1 MSRSGMSSLDID
13 VEKATKFIRPSDR
26 ARSPRISN
34 ASQSSWR
41 EAQARHRSRNYSRPS
56 PPSSMG
62 SIDRGHMMRRRRSS
76 DDIPDRAQIS
86 RGQTPP
92 IFIPQETPASPASTR
107 VPVFAQ
113 RAVQSAM
120 LHNPPPIPPD
130 SPTSAD
136 RRSRKSLGSTDVVE
150 AAKSLPAPSHWSSTR
165 SLMSIIREK
174 ADQEPTTFAQRV
186 FEAGKPDLLYDLRT
200 SKRLKDQRH
209 GVLDLT
215 TLQRMSQH
223 VLQQKLVEQVK
234 AIGDMGAWMEIGVR
248 QTLHEYCEAV
258 RDLEYME
265 HCALRGKNYDPFIMS
280 TAKPLEC
287 KLLEEVG
294 LAWADPKKQAP
305 HIGPDRLDYTARQS
319 RLKQTM
325 KRLLMAF
332 MGGLALI
339 APFLI
344 MFLIAG
350 QLVRL
355 ICTCAFMVAF
365 ALGIT
370 LGTELGAEKVGLATA
385 AYAAALIVFVG
396 TNPPAWHYG

>member
-1 MSRSGMSSLDID
+1 
-13 VEKATKFIRPSDR
+13 
-26 ARSPRISN
+26 
-34 ASQSSWR
+34 
-41 EAQARHRSRNYSRPS
+41 
-56 PPSSMG
+56 
-62 SIDRGHMMRRRRSS
+62 
-76 DDIPDRAQIS
+76 
-86 RGQTPP
+86 
-92 IFIPQETPASPASTR
+92 
-107 VPVFAQ
+107 
-113 RAVQSAM
+113 
-120 LHNPPPIPPD
+120 
-130 SPTSAD
+130 
-136 RRSRKSLGSTDVVE
+136 
-150 AAKSLPAPSHWSSTR
+150 
-165 SLMSIIREK
+165 
-174 ADQEPTTFAQRV
+174 
-186 FEAGKPDLLYDLRT
+186 
-200 SKRLKDQRH
+200 
-209 GVLDLT
+209 
-215 TLQRMSQH
+215 
-223 VLQQKLVEQVK
+223 
-234 AIGDMGAWMEIGVR
+234 
-248 QTLHEYCEAV
+248 
-258 RDLEYME
+258 ME